1 MTTNTDPV
9 AQAMLEAHQR
19 RIAATPTFAPIVG
32 PVKRRPPRSRR
43 HSVKHRA
50 IR

>member
-1 MTTNTDPV
+1 MTTTPDPI

-19 RIAATPTFAPIVG
+19 RIADTPKFVMPEG

-43 HSVKHRA
+43 HSVSHRA
-50 IR
+50 YR